1 MNSKKIYII
10 LFVILYAFIAIV
22 SGIHGFSFFG
32 LANVPILAGMLA
44 IAFEVGQAA
53 VLFSILTNPGQ
64 RKKFMPW
71 LLMVILTLVQVMG
84 NVYNCYRHLILNAG
98 DNLRF
103 FKEPIFIW
111 TDLPDAEANVIISYL
126 TGAILPICGLLLTA
140 MITSFLGKEDEE
152 KEEIEYVEED
162 EEPIEEEV
170 EDIEE
175 DEPSEEALKKFK
187 EIEKE
192 TPKEEQE
199 EIPLNDMEEKQ
210 DEYIENIPENNEEI
224 PSFEDIEAESIL
236 KPTDESEN
244 KKQEIYKEKVK
255 DVPEVKLDTKNEVL
269 NEDPPL
275 ENKEKS
281 HFINI

>member
-53 VLFSILTNPGQ
+53 VLFSILTNPSQ

-71 LLMVILTLVQVMG
+71 LLMVILTLVQIMG
-84 NVYNCYRHLILNAG
+84 NVYNCYKHLILNAT

-111 TDLPDAEANVIISYL
+111 TDLPDAQANVIISYL

-140 MITSFLGKEDEE
+140 MITSFLGKEEEE
-152 KEEIEYVEED
+152 KEEIEYVEE
-162 EEPIEEEV
+162 EEPEE
-170 EDIEE
+170 IILE
-175 DEPSEEALKKFK
+175 DEQGD
-187 EIEKE
+187 
-192 TPKEEQE
+192 TPESTE

-210 DEYIENIPENNEEI
+210 DEYIENIPENKEEI
-224 PSFEDIEAESIL
+224 PSFEDIESESVL
-236 KPTDESEN
+236 KPVDESE
-244 KKQEIYKEKVK
+244 KEKQEIYKEEVK

-269 NEDPPL
+269 DEDPPL

>member
-140 MITSFLGKEDEE
+140 MITSFLGKEEEE
-152 KEEIEYVEED
+152 KEEIEYVD
-162 EEPIEEEV
+162 
-170 EDIEE
+170 EE
-175 DEPSEEALKKFK
+175 DEPEEIIL
-187 EIEKE
+187 EDEKE

-210 DEYIENIPENNEEI
+210 DEYIENIPENKEEI
-224 PSFEDIEAESIL
+224 PSFEDIESESIL
-236 KPTDESEN
+236 KPSDESEN
-244 KKQEIYKEKVK
+244 KKQEIYKEEVK
-255 DVPEVKLDTKNEVL
+255 DAPEVKLDTKNEVL
-269 NEDPPL
+269 DEDPPL

>member
-53 VLFSILTNPGQ
+53 VLFSILTNPSQ

-71 LLMVILTLVQVMG
+71 LLMVILTLVQIMG
-84 NVYNCYRHLILNAG
+84 NVYNCYKHLILNAT

-111 TDLPDAEANVIISYL
+111 TDLPDAQANVIISYL

-140 MITSFLGKEDEE
+140 MITSFLGKEEEE
-152 KEEIEYVEED
+152 KEEIEYVEE
-162 EEPIEEEV
+162 EEPEE
-170 EDIEE
+170 IILE
-175 DEPSEEALKKFK
+175 DEQGD
-187 EIEKE
+187 
-192 TPKEEQE
+192 TPESTE

-210 DEYIENIPENNEEI
+210 DEYIENIPENKEEI
-224 PSFEDIEAESIL
+224 PSFEDIEAESVL
-236 KPTDESEN
+236 KPVDESE
-244 KKQEIYKEKVK
+244 KEKQEIYKEEVK

-269 NEDPPL
+269 DGDPPL